1 MQTVK
6 LGSTDLIVSRIGL
19 GTTKFGRNEQ
29 VKYPKPFE
37 IPSDKELLNL
47 LSCATDLGINL
58 IDTAPAY
65 GSSEARIGAL
75 LSNRQNWIIA
85 TKVGEEFINGES
97 IYNFTPEHAKM
108 SIERSLR
115 NLKTDHLDIVLVH
128 SDGNDV
134 YNIQNFGILDFL
146 AEQKNKG
153 LIRAFGMSTKTVE
166 GGILALEKSDMAM
179 VTFNPLYVDEKPVIS
194 FAHQNNKG
202 ILIKKALSS
211 GHIQGMPGQ
220 DPIQN
225 SLKFIFAEP
234 GVHSIIIGT
243 INPKNLMHNVTS
255 VFPRQ
260 HS

>member
-19 GTTKFGRNEQ
+19 GSTKFGRNEQ

-47 LSCATDLGINL
+47 LSCAADLGINL

-85 TKVGEEFINGES
+85 TKVGEEFVNEQS
-97 IYNFTPEHAKM
+97 IYNFTPEYAKM
-108 SIERSLR
+108 SIERSLK

-146 AEQKNKG
+146 ADQKNKG
-153 LIRAFGMSTKTVE
+153 HIRAFGMSTKTID
-166 GGILALEKSDMAM
+166 GGLLALEKSDIVM
-179 VTFNPLYVDEKPVIS
+179 VTFNPLYIEEKPVITY
-194 FAHQNNKG
+194 AHQHNKG
-202 ILIKKALSS
+202 ILVKKALCS
-211 GHIQGMPGQ
+211 GHIQNMPGQ
-220 DPIQN
+220 DPIQS

-243 INPKNLMHNVTS
+243 INCKNLTHNVS
-255 VFPRQ
+255 CLF
-260 HS
+260 SS